1 MENGHIKITEIQQFR
16 QSLILIINQQRMDM
30 DYSVAEEMCSSVV
43 IVSWFAIIK
52 IKLKNLET
60 TKLPITC
67 MMNKQTVANF

>member
-43 IVSWFAIIK
+43 IVS
-52 IKLKNLET
+52 
-60 TKLPITC
+60 
-67 MMNKQTVANF
+67 